1 MTIITKCSLIS
12 VLALLTAAPVAA
24 QQADW
29 SQKGDYYAPSPTV
42 VQQPTAA
49 ELNRAKEG
57 DYYAPTKT
65 IVQQPTAAE
74 LRQDKEGD
82 YYAPQ
87 KGE

>member
-1 MTIITKCSLIS
+1 
-12 VLALLTAAPVAA
+12 
-24 QQADW
+24 
-29 SQKGDYYAPSPTV
+29 V